1 MSAKGLPDEG
11 AVRAGYDDRQT
22 LLAGIVDAGTVGA
35 FLLGPEATIVFANPA
50 FEKMLGHGRGAT
62 IGLRADQA
70 VHADDLASLRTKIRG
85 LTGES
90 AGGHSELR
98 CLHKGGRALWVLASA
113 SLVRGAE
120 GTTYV
125 AVQVTDIDRHKHAV
139 DDLVMAAARSEYAL
153 ENSGQGL
160 WDVDYARGTV
170 YHSRNWRI
178 MRGLPPDEDDKLDGE
193 KWLARVHPDDRAR
206 VHEAN
211 QHYVAGKGKTVAYEY
226 RERHEDGHW
235 IWILSRGRTI
245 EWLPDGSPARDI
257 GTDTDISSVKAVQAE
272 LATEKERLSVT
283 LQSIGDGVIST
294 DAQGKVTF
302 MNLAAERMT
311 GWESGEA
318 VGYPVDDVF
327 AIVSEA
333 SGESAPSPVKGC
345 LAAKHTYVIDEDVA
359 LMGLRGGRRAVRA
372 SASPVRTPDG
382 TAIGAV
388 LVFQDTTNARALQK
402 QLAHAALHDSLTGLP
417 NRTAFHDAITAAYD
431 QARNQRREH
440 ALCFI
445 DLDRFK
451 LVNDNAGHAAGD
463 ALLKRVALA
472 IKGACRPD
480 DFTARV
486 GGDEFVVLL
495 SDCPIAGARLVAQ
508 QIIDAISGVDFSWR
522 GEDYEIG
529 ASIGITAMVRESP
542 HSAEI
547 MRQAD
552 IACYSAKAAGGNHAF
567 VYETG
572 MAGRFAKA
580 I

>member
-1 MSAKGLPDEG
+1 MSAKGYPDAG
-11 AVRAGYDDRQT
+11 VMQAGYGDRQS
-22 LLAGIVDAGTVGA
+22 LLAGVVDSGAVGT

-50 FEKMLGHGRGAT
+50 FEKMLGYASGAA

-70 VHADDLASLRTKIRG
+70 ICAEDLASLRTKIRG
-85 LTGES
+85 LPSEG

-98 CLHKGGRALWVLASA
+98 CLHKAGRAVWVLASA
-113 SLVRGAE
+113 SLVRGAD
-120 GTTYV
+120 GATYV

-160 WDVDYARGTV
+160 WDVDYRRGTA

-178 MRGLPPDEDDKLDGE
+178 MRGLPPDEDDNLDGE
-193 KWLARVHPDDRAR
+193 KWLSRVHPDDRVR

-211 QHYVAGKGKTVAYEY
+211 QRYVAGKGKTVAYEY

-245 EWLPDGSPARDI
+245 EWMPDGSPARDI
-257 GTDTDISSVKAVQAE
+257 GTDTDISSVKAVEAE

-294 DAQGKVTF
+294 DAQGKVIF
-302 MNLAAERMT
+302 MNLAAERLT

-333 SGESAPSPVKGC
+333 SGESAPSPVRGC
-345 LAAKHTYVIDEDVA
+345 LAAKHTHVTDEDVVLIA
-359 LMGLRGGRRAVRA
+359 LRGERKAVRA

-382 TAIGAV
+382 SVIGAV
-388 LVFQDTTNARALQK
+388 LVFQDMTNARALQK
-402 QLAHAALHDSLTGLP
+402 ELAHAALHDSLTALP
-417 NRTAFHDAITAAYD
+417 NRTAFHDAMSAAYD

-451 LVNDNAGHAAGD
+451 LVNDTAGHAAGD

-480 DFTARV
+480 DFCARV

-495 SDCPIAGARLVAQ
+495 ADCPMAGARMVAQ
-508 QIIDAISGVDFSWR
+508 QIIDAISGIDFAWQ
-522 GEDYEIG
+522 GQEYEVG
-529 ASIGITAMVRESP
+529 ASIGITAITRESP

-567 VYETG
+567 VYESG
-572 MAGRFAKA
+572 MTGRFAKA
-580 I
+580 G

>member
-1 MSAKGLPDEG
+1 MSEKGFPG
-11 AVRAGYDDRQT
+11 AGAMRTGGGDRRS
-22 LLAGIVDAGTVGA
+22 LLAGVVESGSVGA

-50 FEKMLGHGRGAT
+50 FERMLGYPAGACS
-62 IGLRADQA
+62 GLRADQA
-70 VHADDLASLRTKIRG
+70 VHTDDLAALRTKIRG
-85 LTGES
+85 LAADGAAS
-90 AGGHSELR
+90 HSELR
-98 CLHKGGRALWVLASA
+98 CLHRSGRPVWVLASA
-113 SLVRGAE
+113 SLVRGAD

-125 AVQVTDIDRHKHAV
+125 AVQATDIDRHKRAV
-139 DDLVMAAARSEYAL
+139 DELVIAAARSEYAL

-160 WDVDYARGTV
+160 WDVNYRDGTV

-178 MRGLPPDEDDKLDGE
+178 MRGLPPDIDDKLDGE
-193 KWLARVHPDDRAR
+193 SWLARVHPDDRAR
-206 VHEAN
+206 VNEAN
-211 QHYVAGKGKTVAYEY
+211 QQYVFGKGKSVAYEY

-245 EWLPDGSPARDI
+245 EWMPDGTPARDI
-257 GTDTDISSVKAVQAE
+257 GTDTDISSLKAVEAE
-272 LATEKERLSVT
+272 LAAEKERLSVT

-311 GWESGEA
+311 GWESAEA

-333 SGESAPSPVKGC
+333 NGGSAPGPVKGC
-345 LAAKHTYVIDEDVA
+345 LTEKHTFVTDEDVS
-359 LMGLRGGRRAVRA
+359 LLGLRGERRAVRA

-382 TAIGAV
+382 SVIGAV
-388 LVFQDTTNARALQK
+388 LVFQDMTNARAMQK

-417 NRTAFHDAITAAYD
+417 NRTAFHEAMSAAIE

-463 ALLKRVALA
+463 ALLKQVALA

-495 SDCPIAGARLVAQ
+495 ADCPIAGARMVAQ
-508 QIIDAISGVDFSWR
+508 QIVEAIRQVQFSWQ
-522 GEDYEIG
+522 GEQYEIG
-529 ASIGITAMVRESP
+529 ASIGIAAMTRESP

-552 IACYSAKAAGGNHAF
+552 IACYGAKAAGGNHAF
-567 VYETG
+567 VYESG
-572 MAGRFAKA
+572 MTRRFAKA
-580 I
+580 V